1 MTTEPTKSATPRM
14 EAMFIA
20 LKNGDGISEG
30 CEDYYSLGCKIETEL
45 AAANERVKDL
55 ESNNRYQRGYDA
67 TSTPITDKHAFHRI
81 TGIAS
86 PDGDVVGVQISREL
100 ECQLNTQKEL
110 TECAEKNLYDLVAL
124 LSGKTPETYNAR
136 VKEIADGFLKRIT
149 EATQPLQ
156 KELEE
161 ANHAIEIGREAFD
174 RIRQLVGDDQSGM
187 PCEGLVQLKI
197 CKMEAERDQLK
208 QQLAEAVKA
217 LKIALDCAYWKG
229 QYPYEHLPEFR
240 TAISAAMKNPTKEP

>member
-45 AAANERVKDL
+45 TAMTANYKSAVK
-55 ESNNRYQRGYDA
+55 Y
-67 TSTPITDKHAFHRI
+67 
-81 TGIAS
+81 
-86 PDGDVVGVQISREL
+86 
-100 ECQLNTQKEL
+100 L
-110 TECAEKNLYDLVAL
+110 T
-124 LSGKTPETYNAR
+124 
-136 VKEIADGFLKRIT
+136 
-149 EATQPLQ
+149 
-156 KELEE
+156 
-161 ANHAIEIGREAFD
+161 
-174 RIRQLVGDDQSGM
+174 
-187 PCEGLVQLKI
+187 
-197 CKMEAERDQLK
+197 ERDQLK

-240 TAISAAMKNPTKEP
+240 TAISAAMNNPTKEP